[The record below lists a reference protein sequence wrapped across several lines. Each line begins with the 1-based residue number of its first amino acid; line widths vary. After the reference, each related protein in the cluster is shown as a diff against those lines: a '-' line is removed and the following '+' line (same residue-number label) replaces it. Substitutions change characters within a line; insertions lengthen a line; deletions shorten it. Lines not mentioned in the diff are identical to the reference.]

1 MSGTA
6 PELVG
11 GADPHPQPLPEG
23 QGVAR
28 YASRGGRGA
37 KAPRVRSSEPSARG
51 GDARR
56 HRGPRFSVQR
66 FLAVLTKEFIQMRR
80 DRITFGMM
88 IGLPLI
94 QLFLFGF
101 AINADPHHLPTL
113 VELGDNGPLTR
124 AVIAGMQQSDYFDF
138 RGQVAGTA
146 AGEEALR
153 RGTANFV
160 VVVPKD
166 FERDVVRG
174 RAPTILIAADASDPS
189 AVGGAASALSGIVAG
204 AVKQVMTGP
213 LQAAAGGAPPF
224 SIAVQREYNP
234 EGKTSTNIVP
244 GLLAIILSMT
254 MVMITAI
261 AIVKETERGTME
273 MLIATPV
280 RPFEVMLGKI
290 LPYVLVGYVQTIVFL
305 LSAYAVFRVPFEGSW
320 LAFFFGFNLFIVVN
334 LALGFLVSTVAR
346 NQMQAMQLSFFSI
359 LPSIL
364 LSGFM
369 FPFAGMP
376 GWAQVLGTAVPATHF
391 LRIVRAVMLKGGDVA
406 DVAGE
411 CGALGIILVV
421 IALVA
426 MLRYRRTLD

>member
-1 MSGTA
+1 MSALEAPIHEPEPPEAPVRPPVQPTA
-6 PELVG
+6 PSHKPAG
-11 GADPHPQPLPEG
+11 HGF
-23 QGVAR
+23 
-28 YASRGGRGA
+28 SF
-37 KAPRVRSSEPSARG
+37 
-51 GDARR
+51 RR
-56 HRGPRFSVQR
+56 FG
-66 FLAVLTKEFIQMRR
+66 AVLYKEFIQMRR

-113 VELGDNGPLTR
+113 VEMGDNGPLTR

-153 RGTANFV
+153 QGTANFV
-160 VVVPKD
+160 VVIPQN

-174 RAPTILIAADASDPS
+174 RAPEILIAADASDPS
-189 AVGGAASALSGIVAG
+189 AVGGAASAVSGIV
-204 AVKQVMTGP
+204 QVAISQVLIGP
-213 LQAAAGGAPPF
+213 LAGTGGPAPF
-224 SIAVQREYNP
+224 SVAVHREYNP

-254 MVMITAI
+254 MVMITAV
-261 AIVKETERGTME
+261 AIVKESERGTME

-280 RPFEVMLGKI
+280 KPFEVMLGKI
-290 LPYVLVGYVQTIVFL
+290 LPYVFVGYVQTVVFL
-305 LSAYAVFRVPFEGSW
+305 IAAYLVFHVPFDGSW
-320 LAFFFGFNLFIVVN
+320 AAFFLGFNLFIVVN
-334 LALGFLVSTVAR
+334 LALGFLISTAAR
-346 NQMQAMQLSFFSI
+346 NQMQAMQLSFFTI

-376 GWAQVLGTAVPATHF
+376 GWA
-391 LRIVRAVMLKGGDVA
+391 
-406 DVAGE
+406 
-411 CGALGIILVV
+411 
-421 IALVA
+421 
-426 MLRYRRTLD
+426 